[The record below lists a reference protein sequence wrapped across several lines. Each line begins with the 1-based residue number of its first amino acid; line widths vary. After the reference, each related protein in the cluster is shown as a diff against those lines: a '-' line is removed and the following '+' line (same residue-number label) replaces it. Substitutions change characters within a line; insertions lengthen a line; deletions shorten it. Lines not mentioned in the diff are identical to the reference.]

1 MLYVVGIW
9 LRDKRFIEALNIFDT
24 ITQEISIAFKE
35 DAIKIQTSSQ
45 DKIRNLRLDGN
56 ELGIIN
62 VRKYVWYDYD
72 TDGTRINDVEDSIIL
87 IGKNGNYYKTVNQF
101 GVVRVFT
108 ERKLIDLIESNKAV
122 LATARI
128 SKTSSGKK
136 YIDPDDKEL
145 PPFKPKKVN
154 PKTQK
159 IIDEMK
165 SRQALWDEV
174 ERKAKLKISKLKM
187 IGALDKYINTS
198 DDGLEEVLIQS
209 FSDLKSGI
217 LYVPKEVTLISD
229 DILSKLTGEVTI
241 IGPGKLLR
249 LYIPNSDST
258 ITRIIVKCNV
268 ESYTEAF
275 SFCSEL
281 KQAIILDSKTTELDA
296 TFKLCK
302 KLEEV
307 YFINVDTSTVS
318 HMSDTFNCCT
328 SLKYI
333 DISCF
338 DTHNT
343 RAFQDMFRDCSSLK
357 ELDLSNF
364 RVSYLCNFDGMLYG
378 VNLKTVHNEKLDPII
393 GVE

>member
-24 ITQEISIAFKE
+24 ITQEISIVFKE

-145 PPFKPKKVN
+145 PPFKPKKV
-154 PKTQK
+154 
-159 IIDEMK
+159 
-165 SRQALWDEV
+165 
-174 ERKAKLKISKLKM
+174 
-187 IGALDKYINTS
+187 
-198 DDGLEEVLIQS
+198 
-209 FSDLKSGI
+209 
-217 LYVPKEVTLISD
+217 TL
-229 DILSKLTGEVTI
+229 G
-241 IGPGKLLR
+241 
-249 LYIPNSDST
+249 
-258 ITRIIVKCNV
+258 
-268 ESYTEAF
+268 
-275 SFCSEL
+275 
-281 KQAIILDSKTTELDA
+281 
-296 TFKLCK
+296 
-302 KLEEV
+302 
-307 YFINVDTSTVS
+307 
-318 HMSDTFNCCT
+318 
-328 SLKYI
+328 
-333 DISCF
+333 
-338 DTHNT
+338 
-343 RAFQDMFRDCSSLK
+343 
-357 ELDLSNF
+357 
-364 RVSYLCNFDGMLYG
+364 
-378 VNLKTVHNEKLDPII
+378 
-393 GVE
+393 

>member
-24 ITQEISIAFKE
+24 ITQEISIVFKE

-45 DKIRNLRLDGN
+45 DKIQNLRLDGN

-108 ERKLIDLIESNKAV
+108 ERKLIGLIESNKAV
-122 LATARI
+122 LATGRI

-154 PKTQK
+154 PRTQK

-165 SRQALWDEV
+165 SRQTLWDEV

-249 LYIPNSDST
+249 LYIPNADST
-258 ITRIIVKCNV
+258 ITRIIVKCDV

-281 KQAIILDSKTTELDA
+281 KQAIILDSKTKELDA
-296 TFKLCK
+296 AFKLCK
-302 KLEEV
+302 NLEEV

-318 HMSDTFNCCT
+318 NMSDTFNCCT

-343 RAFQDMFRDCSSLK
+343 RAFQDSL
-357 ELDLSNF
+357 ET
-364 RVSYLCNFDGMLYG
+364 V
-378 VNLKTVHNEKLDPII
+378 VVLKNWTYQTLEYHIYVILRECYM
-393 GVE
+393 V

>member
-9 LRDKRFIEALNIFDT
+9 LRDKRFIEAPNIFDT
-24 ITQEISIAFKE
+24 ITQEISIVFKE

-302 KLEEV
+302 K
-307 YFINVDTSTVS
+307 N
-318 HMSDTFNCCT
+318 
-328 SLKYI
+328 
-333 DISCF
+333 
-338 DTHNT
+338 
-343 RAFQDMFRDCSSLK
+343 
-357 ELDLSNF
+357 
-364 RVSYLCNFDGMLYG
+364 
-378 VNLKTVHNEKLDPII
+378 
-393 GVE
+393 